1 VRFDADEH
9 VTSIASHLSHTT
21 GSVGHSALAVHPE
34 AEVVPTP
41 HLLGG
46 AFLATTFTVVSNV
59 SMASRGDR
67 VKMRRPW
74 TTATAVLT
82 AAHHG
87 FELSSGVGLVLQPE
101 LGLGFAGALWG
112 TGIPAWIR
120 IAAKDGDAGWDPL
133 LAAWSGA
140 SLAGVIVHFSLWP
153 WRYNKLGIP
162 VLTEAEALPSSSLP
176 AYNVLLYVWAAASAL
191 SIIREVR
198 PGARRWALVGL
209 VTMPLLRRSA
219 QHHFS
224 WLKQEALTNPAWWNR
239 GAA

>member
-1 VRFDADEH
+1 
-9 VTSIASHLSHTT
+9 
-21 GSVGHSALAVHPE
+21 
-34 AEVVPTP
+34 
-41 HLLGG
+41 
-46 AFLATTFTVVSNV
+46 
-59 SMASRGDR
+59 M
-67 VKMRRPW
+67 
-74 TTATAVLT
+74 ATAILT

-120 IAAKDGDAGWDPL
+120 LAAKGDDTRWDPL

-140 SLAGVIVHFSLWP
+140 SLAGVVVHFSLWP
-153 WRYNKLGIP
+153 WRHNKLGIP
-162 VLTEAEALPSSSLP
+162 VLTEAEGLSSSSLP
-176 AYNVLLYVWAAASAL
+176 AYNALLHVWAAASAL
-191 SIIREVR
+191 SIIREIR

-209 VTMPLLRRSA
+209 ATVPLLRRSA

-239 GAA
+239 GATLSQDAAAASSSSRGLQARHAFESR

>member
-1 VRFDADEH
+1 MKA
-9 VTSIASHLSHTT
+9 
-21 GSVGHSALAVHPE
+21 
-34 AEVVPTP
+34 
-41 HLLGG
+41 
-46 AFLATTFTVVSNV
+46 
-59 SMASRGDR
+59 
-67 VKMRRPW
+67 RPW
-74 TTATAVLT
+74 TTATAILT

-120 IAAKDGDAGWDPL
+120 LAAKGDDTRWDPL

-140 SLAGVIVHFSLWP
+140 SLAGVVVHFSLWP
-153 WRYNKLGIP
+153 WRHNKLGLP
-162 VLTEAEALPSSSLP
+162 VLTEAEGLPSSSLP
-176 AYNVLLYVWAAASAL
+176 AYNALLHLWAAASAL

-209 VTMPLLRRSA
+209 ATLPLLRRSA

-239 GAA
+239 GATLSHDAATASSSSIGVQARYTL

>member
-1 VRFDADEH
+1 MATKDSW
-9 VTSIASHLSHTT
+9 VTL
-21 GSVGHSALAVHPE
+21 
-34 AEVVPTP
+34 
-41 HLLGG
+41 
-46 AFLATTFTVVSNV
+46 
-59 SMASRGDR
+59 
-67 VKMRRPW
+67 RRPW
-74 TTATAVLT
+74 TTTTAILT

-112 TGIPAWIR
+112 TAIPAWIR
-120 IAAKDGDAGWDPL
+120 LAAKRDGTRWDPL

-140 SLAGVIVHFSLWP
+140 SLAGVVVHFSLWP
-153 WRYNKLGIP
+153 WRPNKLGIP
-162 VLTEAEALPSSSLP
+162 VLTEAEGLPSSSLP
-176 AYNVLLYVWAAASAL
+176 AYNALLHLWAAASTL

-209 VTMPLLRRSA
+209 ATVPLLRRSA

-239 GAA
+239 GAT

>member
-1 VRFDADEH
+1 
-9 VTSIASHLSHTT
+9 
-21 GSVGHSALAVHPE
+21 
-34 AEVVPTP
+34 
-41 HLLGG
+41 
-46 AFLATTFTVVSNV
+46 
-59 SMASRGDR
+59 
-67 VKMRRPW
+67 MRRPW
-74 TTATAVLT
+74 TMATAILT

-101 LGLGFAGALWG
+101 LGLGFASALWG

-120 IAAKDGDAGWDPL
+120 IAAKDDDRRWDPL

-140 SLAGVIVHFSLWP
+140 SLAGVVVHFNLWP
-153 WRYNKLGIP
+153 WRYNKLRIP
-162 VLTEAEALPSSSLP
+162 VLTEAEALASSSLP
-176 AYNVLLYVWAAASAL
+176 AYNALLYVWAAASVL

-209 VTMPLLRRSA
+209 ATMPLLRRSA